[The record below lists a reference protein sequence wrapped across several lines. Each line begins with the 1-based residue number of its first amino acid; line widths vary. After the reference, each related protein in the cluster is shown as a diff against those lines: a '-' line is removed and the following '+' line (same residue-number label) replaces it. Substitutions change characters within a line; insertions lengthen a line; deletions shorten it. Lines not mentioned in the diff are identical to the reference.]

1 MARELAPAGCTVNS
15 VQPGLHRTPRIIQ
28 LYGAEAPG
36 PVGEPD
42 DFGGVVAFLC
52 SEQAKF
58 ITGAAVHVDGGTYA
72 ALL

>member
-1 MARELAPAGCTVNS
+1 MSPSTRCNPGCTERRAV
-15 VQPGLHRTPRIIQ
+15 IQ

-52 SEQAKF
+52 SEHAKF
-58 ITGAAVHVDGGTYA
+58 LTGAAIHVDGGSYA